1 MVDFP
6 LLVHTVWADGLIPRY
21 SASLF
26 SSQSKLNVPGV
37 IYHFHPGYR
46 YGGGCERVR
55 HRRSP
60 RFPLP
65 HHWHRH
71 QNMELRERPER
82 LRKWGV
88 NSQEHLS
95 PVCLSHKLH
104 LTLPNNFTLILLH
117 LMAYS
122 LIYLIIL
129 VTILA
134 FLVLHIDRDNI
145 QTFQI
150 L

>member
-104 LTLPNNFTLILLH
+104 LTLPNYFYTNF
-117 LMAYS
+117 
-122 LIYLIIL
+122 
-129 VTILA
+129 VA
-134 FLVLHIDRDNI
+134 FNGLFINLFNHFSFDFGIFSPPYWPR
-145 QTFQI
+145 
-150 L
+150 